1 MANKNYVLVEAPV
14 RGLLVDVGTMGESG
28 ISTVHVPLVGVMP
41 IGSSGAPIA
50 AYRSTVALTR
60 TADTN
65 AYAAN
70 DVLGAATGS
79 TAALTFANV
88 APSGGGHVL
97 LTGLSILIESTGV
110 ISGETSYTLHLY
122 TVTPPSA
129 LGDNAA
135 WDLPSGDRASYI
147 GGFSIGTPVDLGST
161 LYVRTDQINAQIYAA
176 SSSIFGYLVTVGAY
190 TPTSARVY
198 NVTMRTVGL

>member
-79 TAALTFANV
+79 TACGT
-88 APSGGGHVL
+88 
-97 LTGLSILIESTGV
+97 STSRV
-110 ISGETSYTLHLY
+110 TST
-122 TVTPPSA
+122 
-129 LGDNAA
+129 
-135 WDLPSGDRASYI
+135 
-147 GGFSIGTPVDLGST
+147 ST
-161 LYVRTDQINAQIYAA
+161 
-176 SSSIFGYLVTVGAY
+176 
-190 TPTSARVY
+190 
-198 NVTMRTVGL
+198 